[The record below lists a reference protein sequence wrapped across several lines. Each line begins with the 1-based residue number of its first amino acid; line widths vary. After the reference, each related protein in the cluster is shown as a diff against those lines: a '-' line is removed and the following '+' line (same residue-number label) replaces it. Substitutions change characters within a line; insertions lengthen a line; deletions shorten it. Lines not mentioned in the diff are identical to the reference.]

1 MIKSWMIIDGQW
13 GSTGKGAIAGYLAR
27 KMKPDAV
34 VCNFGPNAGH
44 TFVFNGGSKVMTRQL
59 PTGIIADTVKTI
71 FIGPG
76 AIIDGDVLDQELN
89 QFKAFVEGKRIIIH
103 ERAAVVN
110 EGHRAD
116 EAEALKHI
124 SSTRKG
130 TGAAM
135 ADKTMRSYDAI
146 AKFYKNHPLWDWLQ
160 FVVDHDTYV
169 KELYKSE
176 ALQIESAQ
184 GFELGINSGS
194 HYPYCTGR
202 DITPYQVMADC
213 GIPYGV
219 TDPFVVVTMRT
230 FPIRVGNQYD
240 AGIQVGTSGPVY
252 DDQTEVTFDS
262 IGVKVETTTVTG
274 KPRRVFTFS
283 DYGTE
288 RMIRS
293 IRPDAVFLNFV
304 NYISKEP
311 GFSDVPTQAF
321 ICRIED
327 AYYRATGKRMTD
339 GLVWWLGTG
348 PEERHIIS
356 SFNVLLGD
364 L

>member
-1 MIKSWMIIDGQW
+1 MRSAYMILDGQW

-27 KMKPDAV
+27 KLNPDAV

-44 TFVFNGGSKVMTRQL
+44 TFVFTGGEKVMTRQL
-59 PTGIIADTVKTI
+59 PTGIVAKSVKAI

-76 AIIDGDVLDQELN
+76 SIIDPDVLEQELE
-89 QFKAFVEGKRIIIH
+89 QFGKFINDGEHRIYIH

-110 EGHRAD
+110 SGHKDA

-146 AKFYKNHPLWDWLQ
+146 ARFYNGSNQFWTKFIVN
-160 FVVDHDTYV
+160 HDTYTKAISRV
-169 KELYKSE
+169 RK
-176 ALQIESAQ
+176 LQIESAQ

-202 DITPYQVMADC
+202 DVNVYQIMSDC
-213 GIPYGV
+213 GVPSAI
-219 TDPFVVVTMRT
+219 TTPFTVVTMRT
-230 FPIRVGNQYD
+230 FPIRVGNQID
-240 AGIQVGTSGPVY
+240 SKGAMVGTSGPVY
-252 DDQTEVTFDS
+252 DDQKEVTFDE
-262 IGVKVETTTVTG
+262 IGVPGETTTVTG

-288 RMIRS
+288 RMFRS
-293 IRPDAVFLNFV
+293 VRPDAIFLNFV
-304 NYISKEP
+304 NYVSKNP
-311 GFSDVPTQAF
+311 GFHDIATMQYIA
-321 ICRIED
+321 RIDD
-327 AYYRATGKRMTD
+327 AYCRAMGTEPPRDFVK
-339 GLVWWLGTG
+339 WLGTG
-348 PEERHIIS
+348 PEEKDIIEYGGM
-356 SFNVLLGD
+356 LR
-364 L
+364 